1 LLIDLS
7 ISVQYID
14 SLKQAKHYILYRNF
28 FNWIQRKKLHKD
40 LGFYTEKGMKMTFF
54 ISPTKGRLSFNQVFR
69 DMLAFVNEHP
79 EDSYKLIVG
88 TDSQVRTDVYYVT
101 AIVVLRVGK
110 GGRFYYTKERQRG
123 MISLKQRIFLETARS
138 LEVASRLAGKIMS
151 IGKTDLN
158 IEIHLDVGEQGKTK
172 EIIREVVGMVT
183 GSGFDAR
190 IKPDSYGAS
199 KVADKFTK

>member
-1 LLIDLS
+1 
-7 ISVQYID
+7 
-14 SLKQAKHYILYRNF
+14 
-28 FNWIQRKKLHKD
+28 
-40 LGFYTEKGMKMTFF
+40 MTFF

-199 KVADKFTK
+199 TVADKFTK